1 VVYNTNLSGVTEMG
15 RLLILFGV
23 VLIIV
28 GILLQVFHKMF
39 GKMPGDVIFHKGN
52 LTVYFPFMTMIIISI
67 ILTIVINI
75 FFKFFK

>member
-1 VVYNTNLSGVTEMG
+1 MG